1 MQAIGGMEGAWDLWN
16 CGICPSILSNC
27 GSWVKLTKKAIGQ
40 LEECQNTYLRMV
52 YSCPPSTPLPALR
65 SQAGMPS
72 MLHRVWTEQIC
83 LVSKILHRT
92 EKDSYSRKILE
103 EQVFMGWEGLARE
116 AAEACFKVGL
126 PDVREKDIPR
136 EKVVEAVM
144 YHEVAEVK
152 KEMGSARYKKLD
164 KIKNLD
170 CRAMQQYM
178 KDKSLE
184 DSRLEFRWL
193 TDMIDT
199 RTTMPGRYGG
209 RRTCPHCPEGREGG
223 QEESPSHLL
232 SCLAYSGL
240 RVGKDPELVRQDR
253 CIYLREVI
261 KVRSE
266 LESKL

>member
-1 MQAIGGMEGAWDLWN
+1 
-16 CGICPSILSNC
+16 
-27 GSWVKLTKKAIGQ
+27 
-40 LEECQNTYLRMV
+40 
-52 YSCPPSTPLPALR
+52 
-65 SQAGMPS
+65 
-72 MLHRVWTEQIC
+72 
-83 LVSKILHRT
+83 
-92 EKDSYSRKILE
+92 
-103 EQVFMGWEGLARE
+103 
-116 AAEACFKVGL
+116 
-126 PDVREKDIPR
+126 
-136 EKVVEAVM
+136 
-144 YHEVAEVK
+144 
-152 KEMGSARYKKLD
+152 MGSVRFKKLD

-170 CRAMQQYM
+170 SRAMQQYM

-184 DSRLEFRWL
+184 DTRLEFRWL

-240 RVGKDPELVRQDR
+240 REGKDPELVRQDR